1 MKYEPSKKIIC
12 YSSIDRNCRLWPTNP
27 DPRWNHRCL
36 LGSWKVGWRMQPCR
50 GMTMMRWKR
59 CRRRMQSHR
68 QHLQPQACGGLGALV
83 LLDIH
88 GWSQHGW
95 ATLGNKQFSSWGA
108 CFFSFSLS
116 IFLKGYVFGILCI
129 ACRVPWYEFP
139 TYISVYIYLLLY
151 TYIYKYIIHIYTW

>member
-1 MKYEPSKKIIC
+1 
-12 YSSIDRNCRLWPTNP
+12 
-27 DPRWNHRCL
+27 

-59 CRRRMQSHR
+59 CWRRMQSHR

-95 ATLGNKQFSSWGA
+95 ATLGNKQFSSWAA
-108 CFFSFSLS
+108 CFFVFNQHFPKGICFWDSLHCMS
-116 IFLKGYVFGILCI
+116 CAMIWVSYLYICI
-129 ACRVPWYEFP
+129 
-139 TYISVYIYLLLY
+139 YIYLLLY
-151 TYIYKYIIHIYTW
+151 ICMFYLYIYCTYIHIQIYYTYIHDRYIFFTSSIFKYMYILHT